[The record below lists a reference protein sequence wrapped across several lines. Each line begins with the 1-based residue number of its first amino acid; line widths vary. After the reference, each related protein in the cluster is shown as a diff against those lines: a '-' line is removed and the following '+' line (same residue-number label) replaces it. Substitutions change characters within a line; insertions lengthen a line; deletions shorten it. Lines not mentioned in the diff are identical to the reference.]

1 MRINNRIVQELVD
14 ITHLGLDYLKENS
27 GEIRIGATTTLQSLI
42 DSRLVKQSPFKIL
55 SQAAQLC
62 YTSKMIRNVATV
74 GGELISSDSLSVLYC
89 SLLVL
94 QAQIRIVGGEEFALA
109 INIFLNKKGLGGG
122 LLLETIIPKPQTESY
137 AGLAPIFH
145 QNKKVIICACAHI
158 VIHEGKCQDV
168 RIAMTGTEK
177 VPQRLPEAEVSLDGK
192 KLNSQTIENTANT
205 AYNAY
210 RPIADSLT
218 SKEFRKEASRAV
230 VKNALTQC
238 LQEFEDQFDA

>member
-1 MRINNRIVQELVD
+1 MQVDNRIVQELVD
-14 ITHLGLDYLKENS
+14 ITHLGLDYFKENS
-27 GEIRIGATTTLQSLI
+27 GEIRIGATTTLQNLI
-42 DSRLVKQSPFKIL
+42 DNKLVKHSPFKIL
-55 SQAAQLC
+55 SQATQLS
-62 YTSKMIRNVATV
+62 YSSKMIRNVATV

-109 INIFLNKKGLGGG
+109 INIFLAKKGLGGG
-122 LLLETIIPKPQTESY
+122 LLLETIIPKPQTEFY
-137 AGLAPIFH
+137 TGLAPIFH

-168 RIAMTGTEK
+168 RIAITGTEK
-177 VPQRLPEAEVSLDGK
+177 IPQRLPEAEAVLEGK
-192 KLNSQTIENTANT
+192 KLNSKTIEDTSDTACNI
-205 AYNAY
+205 YH
-210 RPIADSLT
+210 PIADTLASE
-218 SKEFRKEASRAV
+218 KFRKEASRSV